1 MNNFDEHLTPPL
13 RGTLPNS
20 VSYILKSCIPLLV
33 LMVVAYGYFVLA
45 PYSTAFIE
53 IVANLS
59 FIVFSACLY
68 SIADGYKNVYL
79 RRGQYQNLSDRFF
92 KWSNAIFLLLCT
104 CVTLTAVVFLPINAQ
119 VSFGLDVKSPLDTG
133 DCQRVIKYD
142 AEAYRV
148 CEKIKVVK
156 KNLNEKFL
164 ITEKTFRPDLYRCN
178 YSFSGDTSG
187 LGFSLKDLPCSF
199 NKAEMV
205 TVLITARSEFGLFS
219 VSHGYDYDIEHA
231 GR

>member
-79 RRGQYQNLSDRFF
+79 RRGQYS
-92 KWSNAIFLLLCT
+92 
-104 CVTLTAVVFLPINAQ
+104 
-119 VSFGLDVKSPLDTG
+119 
-133 DCQRVIKYD
+133 
-142 AEAYRV
+142 
-148 CEKIKVVK
+148 
-156 KNLNEKFL
+156 KF
-164 ITEKTFRPDLYRCN
+164 E
-178 YSFSGDTSG
+178 
-187 LGFSLKDLPCSF
+187 
-199 NKAEMV
+199 
-205 TVLITARSEFGLFS
+205 
-219 VSHGYDYDIEHA
+219 
-231 GR
+231 